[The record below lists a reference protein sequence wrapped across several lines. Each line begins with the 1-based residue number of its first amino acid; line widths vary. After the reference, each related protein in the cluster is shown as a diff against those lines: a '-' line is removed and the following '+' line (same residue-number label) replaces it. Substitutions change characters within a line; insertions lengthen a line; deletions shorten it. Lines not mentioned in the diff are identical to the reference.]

1 MSLLRVKDHD
11 GLYKD
16 SSTGAVINKDT
27 SGYQQYMEN
36 RSKMLSDKE
45 RLDSIESDINDIK
58 SLLLKVLESNGQS
71 EVLLQL
77 RCNDQYLCRDVR
89 QLRCGAGCR
98 TTSLVGRFLWEA
110 FGNIVGEDGQCTP
123 LADSEWLWA
132 VHQCI

>member
-1 MSLLRVKDHD
+1 MSSELDFVVKSLIKDHD

-58 SLLLKVLESNGQS
+58 SLLLKVLESNGQ
-71 EVLLQL
+71 
-77 RCNDQYLCRDVR
+77 
-89 QLRCGAGCR
+89 
-98 TTSLVGRFLWEA
+98 
-110 FGNIVGEDGQCTP
+110 
-123 LADSEWLWA
+123 
-132 VHQCI
+132 

>member
-1 MSLLRVKDHD
+1 MSLIRVKDHD

-58 SLLLKVLESNGQS
+58 SLLLKVLESNGQ
-71 EVLLQL
+71 
-77 RCNDQYLCRDVR
+77 
-89 QLRCGAGCR
+89 
-98 TTSLVGRFLWEA
+98 
-110 FGNIVGEDGQCTP
+110 
-123 LADSEWLWA
+123 
-132 VHQCI
+132 

>member
-58 SLLLKVLESNGQS
+58 SLLLKVLESNGQ
-71 EVLLQL
+71 
-77 RCNDQYLCRDVR
+77 
-89 QLRCGAGCR
+89 
-98 TTSLVGRFLWEA
+98 
-110 FGNIVGEDGQCTP
+110 
-123 LADSEWLWA
+123 
-132 VHQCI
+132 

>member
-16 SSTGAVINKDT
+16 SSTGAIINKDT

-58 SLLLKVLESNGQS
+58 SLLLKVLESNGQ
-71 EVLLQL
+71 
-77 RCNDQYLCRDVR
+77 
-89 QLRCGAGCR
+89 
-98 TTSLVGRFLWEA
+98 
-110 FGNIVGEDGQCTP
+110 
-123 LADSEWLWA
+123 
-132 VHQCI
+132 

>member
-16 SSTGAVINKDT
+16 SSTGAVVNKDT

-58 SLLLKVLESNGQS
+58 SLLLKVLESNGQ
-71 EVLLQL
+71 
-77 RCNDQYLCRDVR
+77 
-89 QLRCGAGCR
+89 
-98 TTSLVGRFLWEA
+98 
-110 FGNIVGEDGQCTP
+110 
-123 LADSEWLWA
+123 
-132 VHQCI
+132 